1 MYCAHL
7 LNPLNALPAQL
18 GRHSHLHC
26 TRFSHIRFSPLFPF
40 SLPLLSLLLLFLWFL
55 LLLTCVAHY
64 ILLGIS
70 FMCQPCALP
79 SSRPMSAA
87 VELLLLLLPSLHRKR
102 HPNRCLGQ
110 KASALFVLFA
120 FFPQLLVVVVALV
133 VSFFGCDTRFNSS
146 CSACSTWQWICHK
159 NCNDYVANV
168 PYKSCWAQG
177 SGVCVWQVWHINV
190 LCVLNVCVCVWVSGC
205 VVLCGGA

>member
-1 MYCAHL
+1 MCCAHL

-40 SLPLLSLLLLFLWFL
+40 SLPLLSLLLLLLLFLWFL

-87 VELLLLLLPSLHRKR
+87 VELPLLLLLLPSLHRKR

-133 VSFFGCDTRFNSS
+133 VSFFLAVTLVLI
-146 CSACSTWQWICHK
+146 AL
-159 NCNDYVANV
+159 AV
-168 PYKSCWAQG
+168 PARLG
-177 SGVCVWQVWHINV
+177 SGSATRTAMIMLQTCRINRAGPREAVCLCVWQVWHGCIYINV
-190 LCVLNVCVCVWVSGC
+190 LCALNVCVCG
-205 VVLCGGA
+205 